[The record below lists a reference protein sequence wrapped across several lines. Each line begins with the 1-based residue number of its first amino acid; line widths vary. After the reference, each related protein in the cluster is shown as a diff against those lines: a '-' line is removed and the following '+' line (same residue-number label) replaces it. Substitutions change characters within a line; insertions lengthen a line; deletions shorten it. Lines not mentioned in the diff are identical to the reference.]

1 MFSFTFRQLLGLGAS
16 AALFAACSSGEAA
29 VQLIEPVESTTTVSD
44 DVVTDMSTSST
55 TSSTLPVDI
64 CTADESRAIAS
75 VIEAQTAAIS
85 QRDFVAAL
93 SYSSSAFRS
102 NISVQQFERMI
113 SYEYGFLLKN
123 PSISLTSCQLIGES
137 RDVLVELGTAQ
148 RHVMAYV
155 LTPDDGEWFIEVA
168 ALLGEIG
175 GMSA

>member
-1 MFSFTFRQLLGLGAS
+1 MFSRSFRQLLGCLAGT
-16 AALFAACSSGEAA
+16 ALLVACSSGEDA
-29 VQLIEPVESTTTVSD
+29 VQPVETSEPPTTTVSE
-44 DVVTDMSTSST
+44 DVTADTSTSST
-55 TSSTLPVDI
+55 IPDAG
-64 CTADESRAIAS
+64 CTAAESGAITT

-85 QRDFVAAL
+85 QRDFVGAL

-137 RDVLVELGTAQ
+137 RDVLVELGTEQ

-155 LTPDDGEWFIEVA
+155 LTADDGEWFIDVA
-168 ALLGEIG
+168 ALLGELG
-175 GMSA
+175 GLSA

>member
-1 MFSFTFRQLLGLGAS
+1 
-16 AALFAACSSGEAA
+16 
-29 VQLIEPVESTTTVSD
+29 
-44 DVVTDMSTSST
+44 
-55 TSSTLPVDI
+55 
-64 CTADESRAIAS
+64 
-75 VIEAQTAAIS
+75 
-85 QRDFVAAL
+85 
-93 SYSSSAFRS
+93 
-102 NISVQQFERMI
+102 MI